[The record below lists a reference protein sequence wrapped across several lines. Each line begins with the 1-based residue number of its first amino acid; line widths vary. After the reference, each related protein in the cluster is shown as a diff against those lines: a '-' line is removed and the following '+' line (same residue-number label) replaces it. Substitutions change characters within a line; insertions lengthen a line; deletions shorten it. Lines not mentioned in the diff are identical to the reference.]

1 MRRLC
6 SLGEGIKLQVN
17 KIVTLGSLES
27 KVELHMNSGCGLTD
41 GVYRIEF
48 DDGTDICF
56 ISPGGEVSGL
66 TYGDRK
72 FNLVGKC
79 KFNKLIQPT
88 TGL

>member
-1 MRRLC
+1 
-6 SLGEGIKLQVN
+6 
-17 KIVTLGSLES
+17 
-27 KVELHMNSGCGLTD
+27 MNSGCGLTD

-56 ISPGGEVSGL
+56 ITPGGEVSGL

-79 KFNKLIQPT
+79 T
-88 TGL
+88 VEY